1 MTRTKPFGEK
11 SKQPR
16 QERESRCED
25 TEIGK
30 SLTGLDS
37 WERWGGDRSKTT
49 PNHVIEDLRSD
60 NKDLGFYFVFS
71 GKPLEGSGMV

>member
-16 QERESRCED
+16 QEGEGRCED

-30 SLTGLDS
+30 SLTGLDG
-37 WERWGGDRSKTT
+37 WERWGGDRLKNNSK
-49 PNHVIEDLRSD
+49 PCD
-60 NKDLGFYFVFS
+60 
-71 GKPLEGSGMV
+71 

>member
-16 QERESRCED
+16 QEREGRCED

-37 WERWGGDRSKTT
+37 WERWGVTGQKTT
-49 PNHVIEDLRSD
+49 PDHVTEDLGGY